1 MSNAGNIT
9 AAVRLIQPDDV
20 ASYLARSVLT
30 TEPVTH
36 ATSARGF
43 QSILR
48 DGVILQAGGKDALGR
63 GFYTAATAESKVYG
77 DSLLRAAIPNERPFW
92 IPWLAANS
100 DSVYLH
106 RVASATGTTVRELR
120 SAGSRIERLEAARQA
135 LLGAGY
141 DSVATRTPW
150 PSRNL
155 WLVGIDEG
163 KVRIVADDH
172 VLRGIANLEPH
183 GPTVST
189 PVARLDDHAVIAS
202 ADALTTVTR
211 EIARGPGP
219 ISWQVR
225 QLNDPAVRAALA
237 ERTMHADDLFLV
249 DQHKYVRGHELATRT
264 DRLALESYE
273 RRGATVARYG
283 GAGDWLHGKLIAGSD
298 AAGDPIAL
306 LRTNTDE
313 YSARRQGNVGVFLRG
328 DTARAA
334 HEVIRATASADATRV
349 RAAAQA
355 AEGVDLLV
363 HDARHGIDGIRPKVL
378 QLLDDAATRGER
390 FVAVDKELAHP
401 ETARRLADAQRAGA
415 KVQITVGKIDDE
427 SLRILAD
434 AGVDLRINAGW
445 VHTVQDTIRLG
456 RIRRMGI
463 PVEARPVR
471 SDLLIRLALKANDV
485 PITDRPFPHLNLFA
499 NEQSALVTSF
509 HHMPEMAA
517 LRGSQELGAV
527 LHDAAARTMVR
538 EALDLVGPTTP
549 PPA

>member
-9 AAVRLIQPDDV
+9 SAVRLIQPDDV

-36 ATSARGF
+36 ATTARGF
-43 QSILR
+43 RSILR
-48 DGVILQAGGKDALGR
+48 DGVVLQAGGKDALGR
-63 GFYTAATAESKVYG
+63 GFYTAATPETKYFG
-77 DSLLRAAIPNERPFW
+77 DNLLRAAVPTEQPFW
-92 IPWLAANS
+92 IPFLATNS
-100 DSVYLH
+100 DTLYLR
-106 RVASATGTTVRELR
+106 RVARTTGTPVRELR
-120 SAGSRIERLEAARQA
+120 GAGSRTEQLEAARQA

-155 WLVGIDEG
+155 WIAGIDED

-183 GPTVST
+183 GPKVST
-189 PVARLDDHAVIAS
+189 PVAHLDDRSVLAS
-202 ADALTTVTR
+202 HDALASVTR
-211 EIARGPGP
+211 EIADGPGP

-264 DRLALESYE
+264 DRLALAAYE
-273 RRGATVARYG
+273 RRGATVATYG
-283 GAGDWLHGKLIAGSD
+283 GTGDWLHGKLIAGSD
-298 AAGDPIAL
+298 AAGEPIAL

-334 HEVIRATASADATRV
+334 HEVIRATASGDTTRI

-363 HDARHGIDGIRPKVL
+363 HDARHGVDGIRPKVL
-378 QLLDDAATRGER
+378 QLLDDAAERGEQ
-390 FVAVDKELAHP
+390 FVVVEKELRHP
-401 ETARRLADAQRAGA
+401 ETAQRLADAQRAGA
-415 KVQITVGKIDDE
+415 NVQVTVGKIDDE
-427 SLRILAD
+427 SLRLLTD

-445 VHTVQDTIRLG
+445 VHNVQGTIRLG
-456 RIRRMGI
+456 KLRRMGI

-471 SDLLIRLALKANDV
+471 SDPMIRLALKANDV
-485 PITDRPFPHLNLFA
+485 PITERPFPHLNLFA

-517 LRGSQELGAV
+517 LTGSQELGAV
-527 LHDAAARTMVR
+527 LHGDAARTMVR
-538 EALDLVGPTTP
+538 EALDVVGPTTAP
-549 PPA
+549 V